1 MRKLTVSSGLS
12 LRLSIFGDVPPTTPD
27 GMWTF
32 LAFLLMT
39 DTENFDNI
47 TGIIAGLKDDY
58 EAAKALFHRKK
69 IAIFSGS
76 SHSKADP
83 TIQMVSF

>member
-39 DTENFDNI
+39 DTENSEYFQVRARGDLSLVSDV
-47 TGIIAGLKDDY
+47 TVSLGICGQTNK
-58 EAAKALFHRKK
+58 
-69 IAIFSGS
+69 
-76 SHSKADP
+76 
-83 TIQMVSF
+83 